1 MSSEQHGFEL
11 LIMTPDRLFFHD
23 TAQALIFDSG
33 EGQMEILPNHAPLA
47 ASVAIGEL
55 QIKQNDTWKNAFVS
69 EGFLTVENDVV
80 SVFAQASEWPE
91 EIDEVRAQNVKER
104 AMRQLQHKQSIY
116 EHQHTM
122 ISLTRAMERLRIKHK

>member
-1 MSSEQHGFEL
+1 MSTQNEFEL

-23 TAQALIFDSG
+23 AVQALIFDSG
-33 EGQMEILPNHAPLA
+33 EGQLEILPHHAPLA
-47 ASVAIGEL
+47 ASVSIGEL
-55 QIKQNDTWKNAFVS
+55 QIKQHDSWKHAFVS
-69 EGFLTVENDVV
+69 EGFLTVEENTV

-91 EIDEVRAQNVKER
+91 EIDEIRAQNAKER

-122 ISLTRAMERLRIKHK
+122 ISLTRAMERLRIKYK

>member
-1 MSSEQHGFEL
+1 
-11 LIMTPDRLFFHD
+11 
-23 TAQALIFDSG
+23 
-33 EGQMEILPNHAPLA
+33 MEILPNHAPLA

-55 QIKQNDTWKNAFVS
+55 QIKHNDTWKNAFVS

-91 EIDEVRAQNVKER
+91 EIDEVRAQNAKER

>member
-1 MSSEQHGFEL
+1 MLS
-11 LIMTPDRLFFHD
+11 LIH
-23 TAQALIFDSG
+23 IY
-33 EGQMEILPNHAPLA
+33 
-47 ASVAIGEL
+47 
-55 QIKQNDTWKNAFVS
+55 
-69 EGFLTVENDVV
+69 DVV

-91 EIDEVRAQNVKER
+91 EIDEVRAQNAKER